1 MEEKTLKNNFSLM
14 KKGVDIIRRVSI
26 VVGLVWI
33 GTAAWAQSADLQLAE
48 EYFGQEAY
56 DKAAEQFRKGG
67 RRGAYSV
74 AHYEMYLTSLQKL
87 ERHQDALKLI
97 RQQRKEGD
105 DALRYDVDYGQAL
118 TTSGESRK
126 ANQHFKKL
134 IDETLGDPRQEAR
147 LGSLLVA
154 QQALDQAEMLYLAV
168 RRKRPQAFSAELAEV
183 YGQRGQKAQRLDL
196 LLQLLETEPARVQEV
211 QNSLQQEFVE
221 DQEYRQLDSLLL
233 ARIQKNPDQAVFN
246 DLLIWSYVQQRD
258 FFSAFQ
264 QAKAIDR
271 RQKRDGA
278 KTLEVGLIAFNNEA
292 FDVSEEVFGYLLE
305 KYANSPRRS
314 LFQRY
319 LIESKEAV
327 VKRTFPVDTVKIRG
341 LIADYARFSAS
352 QQDAETQ
359 RAVLSRARLHA
370 FYLDEFDQA
379 TQLLEELLKA
389 SRLDA
394 ALRGESKLNLGDV
407 YLLKGEPWESAL
419 LYGQV
424 EKAEKDR
431 PLGHEAKLRNA
442 KLNYYKG
449 DFELA
454 QGHLDVLKMATSRE
468 IANDAM
474 ALSLLIQDNTALDT
488 STAALQR
495 YAEIELMLFR
505 NRRGEALRALD
516 KLLGDFPRHSL
527 TDEIYWRKADILVQ
541 NGDYASAVAE
551 LQRILDT
558 YSSDILGDDA
568 LYRMAVLQEERLRE
582 RERAMDLYTQ
592 LLRDYPGSIYVADAR
607 KRFRRLRGDLLN

>member
-1 MEEKTLKNNFSLM
+1 MKKKILKNKFSLM
-14 KKGVDIIRRVSI
+14 KKGVDIVRRMGI
-26 VVGLVWI
+26 VLGLVWI
-33 GTAAWAQSADLQLAE
+33 GTAARAQNADLQLAE
-48 EYFGQEAY
+48 EYYGQEAY
-56 DKAAEQFRKGG
+56 EKAAAQFQKGG
-67 RRGAYSV
+67 RRAAFSV
-74 AHYEMYLTSLQKL
+74 VHYEMYLTSLQKL
-87 ERHQDALKLI
+87 ARHQDALKLV
-97 RQQRKEGD
+97 RQQRKEGED
-105 DALRYDVDYGQAL
+105 PLRYDVDYGRVLAE
-118 TTSGESRK
+118 SGETRK
-126 ANQHFKKL
+126 ADQHFRKL
-134 IDETLGDPRQEAR
+134 IEQTLGDPRQEAR

-154 QQALDQAEMLYLAV
+154 QQALDQAEALYLAV
-168 RRKRPQAFSAELAEV
+168 RRQRPQAFSAELAEV
-183 YGQRGQKAQRLDL
+183 YRQRGQKAQRLDL
-196 LLQLLETEPARVQEV
+196 LLQLLETEPTRVQEV

-233 ARIQKNPDQAVFN
+233 ARIQKSPEQAVFN

-292 FDVSEEVFGYLLE
+292 FGVSEEIFGYLLE
-305 KYANSPRRS
+305 KYESSPRRS

-327 VKRTFPVDTVKIRG
+327 VKCTFPIDTARIRG
-341 LIADYARFSAS
+341 LIGDYERFSAG
-352 QQDAETQ
+352 QQDDETQ

-370 FYLDEFDQA
+370 FYLDEFEKA
-379 TQLLEELLKA
+379 TLLLEQLLEA
-389 SRLDA
+389 PRLDA
-394 ALRGESKLNLGDV
+394 ALRGESKLNLADV

-474 ALSLLIQDNTALDT
+474 NLSLLIQDNTALDT

-495 YAEIELMLFR
+495 YAEVELMLFR
-505 NRRGEALRALD
+505 NRRGQALQTLD
-516 KLLGDFPRHSL
+516 EMLRDFPRHSL
-527 TDEIYWRKADILVQ
+527 TDEIYWLKADILIQ
-541 NGDYASAVAE
+541 NGAYANASLE
-551 LQRILDT
+551 LQRILDEHPR
-558 YSSDILGDDA
+558 DILADDA
-568 LYRMAVLQEERLRE
+568 LYRMAVLQEERLRN
-582 RERAMDLYTQ
+582 RERAMELYTQ